1 MYFEEFLNVNF
12 TKPSEDHRI
21 STNID
26 IDERLWTSRF
36 GANGTSFR
44 FICRNR
50 FLYLGTTMKFWTLFH
65 HNFFFHFFC
74 YWWKK
79 TIVMKSLSIYF
90 GQHSL
95 AFLNTFLSILKK
107 YNVSTLNKYNLEQVI
122 YALFINLFLQYFGSQ
137 GLTRWGPRTQ
147 GPKIK
152 TEGRGPTNIN
162 IPQHVENSNLRPN
175 TNQLNGYY
183 MMRAYQTIEKQ
194 KWFSNHV
201 NPPYDN
207 KYKLPVQPKQW

>member
-1 MYFEEFLNVNF
+1 
-12 TKPSEDHRI
+12 
-21 STNID
+21 
-26 IDERLWTSRF
+26 
-36 GANGTSFR
+36 
-44 FICRNR
+44 
-50 FLYLGTTMKFWTLFH
+50 
-65 HNFFFHFFC
+65 
-74 YWWKK
+74 
-79 TIVMKSLSIYF
+79 MKSLSIYF

-137 GLTRWGPRTQ
+137 GLTRWRPRTQ

-194 KWFSNHV
+194 NWFSNHV